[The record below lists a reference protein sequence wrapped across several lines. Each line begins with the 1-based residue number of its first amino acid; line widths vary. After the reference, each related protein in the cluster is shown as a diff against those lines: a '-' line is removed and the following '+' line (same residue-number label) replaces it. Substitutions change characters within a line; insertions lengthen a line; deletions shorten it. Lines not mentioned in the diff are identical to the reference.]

1 MLGCWATLHSYEAE
15 NPART
20 MTMTAVW
27 NNISKHGLLHSLNGS
42 SSFEEEFTGEIVEFA
57 VRAEAL
63 REVALI
69 LAPANGP

>member
-1 MLGCWATLHSYEAE
+1 
-15 NPART
+15 

-69 LAPANGP
+69 FAPANGP